1 MSDRRIGILG
11 GVFDPV
17 HLGHLSV
24 AVLAK
29 ESFGLEQVLFVPSG
43 TPPHKLAVAASSD
56 DRLNMLKL
64 ALAGTEGF
72 GIWDGEIRRGGYS
85 YTIDTLN
92 ELQALYSGARFY
104 FIIGTDNLTQIHK
117 WRRFEEIIG
126 RVTLCVAKRPGHG
139 FERAEALAS
148 ADIEGF
154 PGPEWGA
161 SSTMLR
167 GYMKSGRS
175 CKFLIPDAVLNYIK
189 ERGLYEYNSR

>member
-1 MSDRRIGILG
+1 MAHRRIGILG

-29 ESFGLEQVLFVPSG
+29 ESFGLEQVIFVPSG
-43 TPPHKLAVAASSD
+43 TPPHKLTVTASSD
-56 DRLNMLKL
+56 HRLNMLEL
-64 ALAGTEGF
+64 ALAGVEGC
-72 GIWDGEIRRGGYS
+72 GVWDGEIRRGGYS
-85 YTIDTLN
+85 YTIDTLS
-92 ELQALYSGARFY
+92 ELGALYPGARFY

-117 WRRFEEIIG
+117 WRKFEEIIDK
-126 RVTLCVAKRPGHG
+126 VTLCAAKRPGHSL
-139 FERAEALAS
+139 ERPEALA
-148 ADIEGF
+148 AATIEGF

-189 ERGLYEYNSR
+189 EKGLYEYNGG